1 MATQLVSP
9 SSWKQILKMNKNDP
23 KINAAWGDASA
34 NGPAKIYSSLD
45 LFGASNSVIINH
57 YGVCYILRITQLGKL
72 ILTK

>member
-1 MATQLVSP
+1 
-9 SSWKQILKMNKNDP
+9 MNKHDP
-23 KINAAWGDASA
+23 KINAAWGDISE
-34 NGPAKIYSSLD
+34 NGPTKIYTSLD

>member
-1 MATQLVSP
+1 
-9 SSWKQILKMNKNDP
+9 MNKNNL
-23 KINAAWGDASA
+23 KVNAQSSGISV

-57 YGVCYILRITQLGKL
+57 HGVCYTLRITQLGKL